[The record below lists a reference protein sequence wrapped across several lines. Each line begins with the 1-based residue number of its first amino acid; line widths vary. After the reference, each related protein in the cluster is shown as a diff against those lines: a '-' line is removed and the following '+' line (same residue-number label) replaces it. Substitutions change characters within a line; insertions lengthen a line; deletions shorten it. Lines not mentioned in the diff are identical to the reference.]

1 MRIRAEDGIE
11 LISALWADEYPLVR
25 KYFGKYLAKLLRAA
39 QSESCDTHFAKI
51 ALCPHI
57 LEARLRRIEG
67 QEQTQRI
74 MSEVGNVSDPENLD
88 KRLTNAWAEL
98 RVIDQLCKEGFD
110 SIQKVEVV
118 ADLTARESKQAFAFQ
133 VTRVNKSWRTQV
145 IDHSEPGV
153 SVDRIGYGN
162 IGDIYKRLSKQ
173 LHKNLSGGHE
183 MCGPDDEYGP
193 LSYYFWD
200 AIEDKNGD
208 FKKWTEEGY
217 RRCLVIVS
225 NEEGLQDSMVRHV
238 ACRLIREVLHNWL
251 LAIHFEELLWLP
263 DAGNGAWFKIG
274 STIEETRCFAGWS
287 DETGSDKATVRRRE
301 VDLDS
306 VLPDWKA

>member
-11 LISALWADEYPLVR
+11 LIAALWADEYPLVR
-25 KYFGKYLAKLLRAA
+25 KYFGKHLAKLVRAA
-39 QSESCDTHFAKI
+39 QSESYDTHFAKI
-51 ALCPHI
+51 ALCPHL
-57 LEARLRRIEG
+57 LEARLRRIED

-98 RVIDQLCKEGFD
+98 RVIDQLRKEGFD
-110 SIQKVEVV
+110 SIQKVKVI
-118 ADLTARESKQAFAFQ
+118 ADLKAQKSKQTFAFQ

-145 IDHSEPGV
+145 IDHSDPGV

-162 IGDIYKRLSKQ
+162 IGKIYKRLSKQ
-173 LHKNLSGGHE
+173 LHKNLSSGNKR
-183 MCGPDDEYGP
+183 CGPDDEYGP
-193 LSYYFWD
+193 LSYYFWY

-225 NEEGLQDSMVRHV
+225 NEEGLQDSMVRHI
-238 ACRLIREVLHNWL
+238 ACRLVREALHNWL
-251 LAIHFEELLWLP
+251 QAIHFEELLWLP

-274 STIEETRCFAGWS
+274 STIEETRCFADWS
-287 DETGSDKATVRRRE
+287 DEPGRDKATVRRRE

-306 VLPDWKA
+306 VLPAWKV